1 MFSSFNLS
9 FSTVHKNHPN
19 NFLLLFQLKE
29 KGPCGRC
36 KIIRALGV
44 LMSSDLVLAKKII
57 LCNFL
62 LKKKKKPILHPK
74 KLLLSILPTH
84 LTIHLYTPNIPFL
97 MFTYNIIK

>member
-19 NFLLLFQLKE
+19 NLLLLFQLKE

-62 LKKKKKPILHPK
+62 LKKKKK
-74 KLLLSILPTH
+74 T
-84 LTIHLYTPNIPFL
+84 Y
-97 MFTYNIIK
+97 FTS